1 MVFRPA
7 LHNFSG
13 ALALQVFDLGP
24 RSTVLDLV
32 LDHNL
37 HLGAHQLF
45 QPVSRLGYYT
55 KKAEKHG
62 GACWPWERTNS

>member
-13 ALALQVFDLGP
+13 ALALQVFDLGT

-37 HLGAHQLF
+37 HLGLSGQVKTGHMW
-45 QPVSRLGYYT
+45 SRQNR
-55 KKAEKHG
+55 
-62 GACWPWERTNS
+62 P